1 MSGTPIASTERRVP
15 ARALLFSL
23 LTLLVPL
30 AATWWAPEWTEGDG
44 ALLVWLPALLPPF
57 LLAYYRGWRGAS
69 LALAGGMATLALTQ
83 VEILLLDL
91 QAPAST
97 SILGIVVLLLA
108 VALGAGWIADL
119 LLAERAAAERAAL
132 TDALTGLPNR
142 RHASVFLEAAW
153 GSALRGRNVAVVLFD
168 LDHFKH
174 VNDTY
179 GHAEGDEVLRAV
191 GDVLS
196 RRTRPMDLS
205 ARFGGEEFIS
215 ILTDCTVEQARTFAE
230 SVRTTVG
237 SLDFALGRVT
247 LSAGVSAAQ
256 EGMGSPDV
264 LVATADRAL
273 YEAKERGRDQ
283 VVTVAPA
290 AAPGPASGP
299 VPEPTRRV
307 RTTLVGCRVLLVDD
321 DELTLRATTRML
333 RRLGCVVQAT
343 ASSRDALS
351 RLSAREATDVLV
363 TDIVMPDMSGFT
375 LTDLASKARPGLPV
389 LYISGYPRAEV
400 YWGGT
405 PGTRSAFLGKPLEAD
420 EVRRTLL
427 DLLGAVDP
435 DGAAERVRAD
445 APAPYAEPTPLSRRS
460 DGGAH
465 GAAPSAKVPP
475 TDHQDAVARG
485 RILIVDD
492 DAAVVKA
499 LQRFFTRSGYPT
511 PIGLTDPR
519 KVVDTL
525 RSEEVDLVILDL
537 AMGEMDGFQVLD
549 AISGLLDDEEF
560 LPVVML
566 TGSDQPGT
574 RRKALAAGAMDFLN
588 KPFDPVEAE
597 ARVRNL
603 LTTRFLNQRVARHRD
618 SLEEEVAARTSELA
632 DTRSEILYRLARA
645 AEYRDDV
652 TGRHAE
658 RVGLL
663 ASSLGSAMGLPPR
676 EVDLLRRTGPLHDI
690 GKIGVPDSILL
701 KPDRLTSAE
710 FEIVK
715 SHTTIGAQILGGS
728 HHRILEVAKNIAL
741 SHHERWDGEGYPQ
754 GLEGARI
761 PLDARIVAVAD
772 AFDTITHARPY
783 KPALTPGEG
792 LSEILRCGGT
802 HYDPDVVEA
811 LDAVRERVGLD
822 HLHELSAPLD
832 PMRDT
837 GLGTS

>member
-1 MSGTPIASTERRVP
+1 MSGGAIATQERRVP
-15 ARALLFSL
+15 ARALAFSL

-44 ALLVWLPALLPPF
+44 ALLIWLPALLPPF

-69 LALAGGMATLALTQ
+69 LAMAGGMATLALTQ

-91 QAPAST
+91 PAPAPAY
-97 SILGIVVLLLA
+97 ILGIVVLLLA

-119 LLAERAAAERAAL
+119 LLAERAAAEQTAL

-168 LDHFKH
+168 LDAFKH

-196 RRTRPMDLS
+196 RRTRRSDLS

-215 ILTDCTVEQARTFAE
+215 ILTDCTLEQAATFAE
-230 SVRTTVG
+230 SVRLAVG
-237 SLDFALGRVT
+237 SLAFAWGRIT
-247 LSAGVSAAQ
+247 LSAGVSGAR

-264 LVATADRAL
+264 LLATADRAL
-273 YEAKERGRDQ
+273 YEAKERGRDR
-283 VVTVAPA
+283 VVSLATAVASARPPA
-290 AAPGPASGP
+290 
-299 VPEPTRRV
+299 PTL
-307 RTTLVGCRVLLVDD
+307 RTRTSLVGCRVLLVDD
-321 DELTLRATTRML
+321 DELTLRATTAML
-333 RRLGCVVQAT
+333 RHLGCVVHAT
-343 ASSRDALS
+343 ESSRTALS
-351 RLSAREATDVLV
+351 ELSTGEAVDILV
-363 TDIVMPDMSGFT
+363 TDIIMPDMSGFT
-375 LTDLASKARPGLPV
+375 LADLASKARPGLPV

-405 PGTRSAFLGKPLEAD
+405 PGTRSAFLGKPLETD
-420 EVRRTLL
+420 DVRRILL
-427 DLLGAVDP
+427 DLLGADDP
-435 DGAAERVRAD
+435 GASTAPGKTEVPSPTT
-445 APAPYAEPTPLSRRS
+445 APAPGSRFPDGDGRESRPPAEVPSGDT
-460 DGGAH
+460 GGA
-465 GAAPSAKVPP
+465 ATS
-475 TDHQDAVARG
+475 G
-485 RILIVDD
+485 RILVVDD
-492 DAAVVKA
+492 DAAVVKS
-499 LQRFFTRSGYPT
+499 LQRFFTRKGYPA

-525 RSEEVDLVILDL
+525 RREDVDLVILDL
-537 AMGEMDGFQVLD
+537 AMGEMDGFDVLE
-549 AISGLLDDEEF
+549 AISGHLDGEEF
-560 LPVVML
+560 LPVIML
-566 TGSDQPGT
+566 TGSDHPGT
-574 RRKALAAGAMDFLN
+574 RRKALAAGAMDFLS

-603 LTTRFLNQRVARHRD
+603 LTTRFLTQRVARQRD
-618 SLEEEVAARTSELA
+618 SLEEEVGARTSELA
-632 DTRSEILYRLARA
+632 DTRSEILFRLARA

-663 ASSLGSAMGLPPR
+663 ASSLGSALGLPPR

-690 GKIGVPDSILL
+690 GKIGVPDAILL
-701 KPDRLTSAE
+701 KPGSLTPAE
-710 FEIVK
+710 FEIIK

-728 HHRILEVAKNIAL
+728 HHRILEVARNIAL
-741 SHHERWDGEGYPQ
+741 SHHERWDGRGYPQ
-754 GLEGARI
+754 GLEGTRI
-761 PLDARIVAVAD
+761 PLEARIVAVAD

-783 KPALTPGEG
+783 KPALTPREG
-792 LSEILRCGGT
+792 LAEILRCGGT

-811 LDAVRERVGLD
+811 MDAVRERVGLD
-822 HLHELSAPLD
+822 HLHELSAPLN
-832 PMRDT
+832 PLRDT
-837 GLGTS
+837 GPGTA